1 MKRFVSFV
9 SILVLLATGAAVYK
23 VEDEDIA
30 LSQRFSVSVQPVSN
44 TLYGI
49 ETDGYL
55 VVEDRVKRNQFLSD
69 IFRQYNV
76 PAHLIRQVSMLPRN
90 IFDVRK
96 IAPDKKLTLICNNDS
111 LRAPKVVVY
120 EPNPVDYVI
129 FRLDDSLKVEVCKR
143 EITVAEREISGII
156 YTSLFQTIAEM
167 GISYEL
173 TNKVVDILAW
183 QVDFQRLNR
192 GDEIR
197 IIYEERIAEGRP
209 IGIGAIK
216 GIYFNYG
223 GRPFY
228 AIPFDQGE
236 GTDYFDAEGNSLR
249 KALLKYPIE
258 FTRISSRYSM
268 NRFHPVLKVNR
279 PHLGTDFAA
288 PTGTPVRSVGDGIVE
303 EAGFTSNNGNYVKIR
318 HNSTYTTQYLHLS
331 KIAPGIHRGT
341 AVKQGQWIGNVGS
354 TGLATGPHLCYR
366 FWKNGKQ
373 VDALQVELPAAK
385 PVKPEYRSAFMERK
399 EKIVHRLNAIPKP
412 SQAYLASSY

>member
-1 MKRFVSFV
+1 MKRFTLSVAMV
-9 SILVLLATGAAVYK
+9 ALLATGIAFYPEEQPQAVIPY
-23 VEDEDIA
+23 
-30 LSQRFSVSVQPVSN
+30 RFSVSTPHLSN
-44 TLYGI
+44 TVYGI
-49 ETDGYL
+49 ETEGYL
-55 VVEDRVKRNQFLSD
+55 VIEDRVKRNQFLSD

-76 PAHLIRQVSMLPRN
+76 PSHLIRQVSLLPRHV
-90 IFDVRK
+90 FDVRK
-96 IAPDKKLTLICNNDS
+96 IVPDKKLTLICYKDS
-111 LRAPKVVVY
+111 LRIPKVMIY

-129 FRLDDSLKVEVCKR
+129 FRLDDSLSVEVCRR
-143 EITVAEREISGII
+143 EITVAERQISGMIH
-156 YTSLFQTIAEM
+156 TSLFQTIAEM

-192 GDEIR
+192 GDEIK
-197 IIYEERIAEGRP
+197 IIYEELLTEGKT

-223 GRPFY
+223 GRPVY

-236 GTDYFDAEGNSLR
+236 GTDYFDEEGNSIR
-249 KALLKYPIE
+249 KAFLKYPIE

-288 PTGTPVRSVGDGIVE
+288 PTGTPVRSVGDGVVE
-303 EAGFTSNNGNYVKIR
+303 EAGYTSNNGNYVKIR

-331 KIAPGIHRGT
+331 KIAPGIHRG
-341 AVKQGQWIGNVGS
+341 ASVKQGQWIGNVGS

-373 VDALQVELPAAK
+373 VDALKVELPAAMPIK
-385 PVKPEYRSAFMERK
+385 KEYRELFFEQKS
-399 EKIVHRLNAIPKP
+399 KIVDRLDAIPKAT
-412 SQAYLASSY
+412 QTFLASTF

>member
-1 MKRFVSFV
+1 MKKLTSAVA
-9 SILVLLATGAAVYK
+9 IAALLATGTGFIPAEQPQAVIPY
-23 VEDEDIA
+23 
-30 LSQRFSVSVQPVSN
+30 RFSVSTPQQPN
-44 TLYGI
+44 TVYGI

-55 VVEDRVKRNQFLSD
+55 VIEDRVKRNQFLSD

-76 PAHLIRQVSMLPRN
+76 PAHLIRQISSLPRN
-90 IFDVRK
+90 VFDVRK
-96 IAPDKKLTLICNNDS
+96 IVSDKKLTLICYNDS
-111 LRAPKVVVY
+111 LRIPKTVVY
-120 EPNPVDYVI
+120 EPNATDYVI
-129 FRLDDSLKVEVCKR
+129 FRLDDSLSVEVCRR
-143 EITVAEREISGII
+143 EITVAEREISGTI

-167 GISYEL
+167 GITYEL

-192 GDEIR
+192 GDEIK
-197 IIYEERIAEGRP
+197 IIYEELLAEGKS

-223 GRPFY
+223 GRAVY

-236 GTDYFDAEGNSLR
+236 GTDYFDEEGNSIR
-249 KALLKYPIE
+249 KAFLKYPIE

-288 PTGTPVRSVGDGIVE
+288 PTGTPVRSVGDGVVE
-303 EAGFTSNNGNYVKIR
+303 EAGYTSNNGNYVKIR

-331 KIAPGIHRGT
+331 KIAPGIHRGVS
-341 AVKQGQWIGNVGS
+341 VKQGQWIGNVGS

-373 VDALQVELPAAK
+373 VDALKVELPAAL
-385 PVKPEYRSAFMERK
+385 PVKKEYREKFFEQK
-399 EKIVHRLNAIPKP
+399 NKIVDRLNAIPR
-412 SQAYLASSY
+412 STQTYLASRF